1 MSWHYIQKESK
12 SKPHHLAWGTCPA
25 QSHLSTQVPAG
36 SNYSTACKSH
46 DGGNQATHMPSKSFW
61 AKSSFTGEEDERDA
75 GEASPDDEAGSEP
88 PEGVSVKTTLGHV
101 RRLASEVGVELCT
114 RSTSAVV
121 WRPNACATSK
131 AVLPSLFLS
140 EGLAPA
146 SKRTWTTDV
155 WPAIQVR
162 RGSKGMGGR
171 FEAGGAPWLAAPMR
185 AVPPAAHCI
194 RVCLPLQQ
202 CFGHCQVPLDGGG
215 VRLY

>member
-1 MSWHYIQKESK
+1 
-12 SKPHHLAWGTCPA
+12 
-25 QSHLSTQVPAG
+25 
-36 SNYSTACKSH
+36 
-46 DGGNQATHMPSKSFW
+46 MPSKSFW

-75 GEASPDDEAGSEP
+75 GEASPDDEAGGEP

-146 SKRTWTTDV
+146 SKRTCTTDV

-185 AVPPAAHCI
+185 AVPPAAHCTSGFAFRFSSALVI
-194 RVCLPLQQ
+194 AKCPSMAAACSSVPESTSSHLASTWVPAWSSQTLMDFQLP
-202 CFGHCQVPLDGGG
+202 
-215 VRLY
+215 